1 VNSKEYDQTGIEITE
16 KYIFDQDESPG
27 LYGEIADYWRSYED
41 SDITDRNE
49 TSNDNYNNS
58 TVSILKFTYYIFV
71 FCLLQIILI
80 NS

>member
-49 TSNDNYNNS
+49 TSNDNYKNS
-58 TVSILKFTYYIFV
+58 TVSILKFTCSFIHI
-71 FCLLQIILI
+71 CSLLT
-80 NS
+80 NYK